1 MGRSICQPS
10 VASSPRLAW
19 YPILKGGKAAG
30 ELLAAFELIRRDKV
44 TAAVI
49 IICLFLNLLCPRPKC
64 GIKKVSQA

>member
-10 VASSPRLAW
+10 VVSSPRLAW

-44 TAAVI
+44 KAVI
-49 IICLFLNLLCPRPKC
+49 IVIFF
-64 GIKKVSQA
+64 